1 MSADNFYLVRK
12 QGGRFYVTM
21 LFASD
26 YENAEPW
33 PPLMSVDRAFNT
45 LEDVQHFLHDLDNWA
60 EYPPIYDFPTKV
72 VEVLDTELSTGEEIE
87 VLEALLRQVEEAL
100 IWTSGSPDFGPGG
113 QAEQG
118 WNRLCRPL
126 IQAIHEHL
134 GEKVLNAKP

>member
-1 MSADNFYLVRK
+1 
-12 QGGRFYVTM
+12 M
-21 LFASD
+21 LSREELKEQVMVSGD
-26 YENAEPW
+26 KVE
-33 PPLMSVDRAFNT
+33 
-45 LEDVQHFLHDLDNWA
+45 LELLAH
-60 EYPPIYDFPTKV
+60 
-72 VEVLDTELSTGEEIE
+72 IE